1 MPATTM
7 KKREEKKAPQ
17 RKKGV
22 APLLLIV
29 LAISGLLAGCAG
41 PKKLRPTPGNDIR
54 TVAVLPVVNN
64 TNDVGAPQVTR
75 EAFIKKLEG
84 AHYSIKPTNEVDTI
98 LRDQLGITLGDQ
110 LGLLTPRQIGETLGV
125 DGLFYGY
132 LLNFEDQITGVYN
145 QRKVRMGW
153 KLVDVKTGRVV
164 WGRGAGVKKEL
175 FSGSAGAALSV
186 ASNIKDLKGENIVSL
201 PASENPM
208 KEMPGLNSWYIIGNE
223 QVSMEESL
231 IRGFGSKIITK
242 ATRIHL
248 WIETEIALNRIL
260 YTHPAIVTG
269 PLETK

>member
-1 MPATTM
+1 MQF
-7 KKREEKKAPQ
+7 KRKSP
-17 RKKGV
+17 
-22 APLLLIV
+22 APLLLAF
-29 LAISGLLAGCAG
+29 LAMLGLLTGCSG
-41 PKKLRPTPGNDIR
+41 SRNLRPTPGNQIR
-54 TVAVLPVVNN
+54 TVAVLPMVNN
-64 TNDVGAPQVTR
+64 TNDVGGPQVTR
-75 EAFIKKLEG
+75 DAFVKKLEG
-84 AHYSIKPTNEVDTI
+84 AHYSIKPTNEVDAI

-110 LGLLTPRQIGETLGV
+110 LGLISPRQIGEKLGV

-132 LLNFEDQITGVYN
+132 LLNFEDQVTGVYN
-145 QRKVRMGW
+145 LRKVRMGW
-153 KLVDVKTGRVV
+153 KLVDVKTGKVV

-175 FSGSAGAALSV
+175 FSGSAGATLSV
-186 ASNIKDLKGENIVSL
+186 ASNIKDLKGEKIASL

-260 YTHPAIVTG
+260 YAHPAIVTG